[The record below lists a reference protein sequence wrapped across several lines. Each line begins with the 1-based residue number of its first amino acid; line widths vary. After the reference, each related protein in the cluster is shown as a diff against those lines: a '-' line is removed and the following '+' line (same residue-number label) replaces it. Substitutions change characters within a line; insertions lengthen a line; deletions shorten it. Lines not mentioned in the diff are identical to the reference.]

1 MRYLGITNDV
11 CKRRKIM
18 HCGLTVRLVARTSL
32 IFAKTNLLVDYAN
45 EMLVS
50 LSRRRWTL
58 ICD

>member
-1 MRYLGITNDV
+1 
-11 CKRRKIM
+11 M